1 MFGGIFGNWRTT
13 LCAAIVAVAQYLLT
27 SGVTF
32 PTSKKDWGSFL
43 VGVGM
48 IAWGAVSKD
57 SKTGSQPK

>member
-1 MFGGIFGNWRTT
+1 MFAGLFGNWRTT
-13 LCAAIVAVAQYLLT
+13 ALSVIVAVAQYLLT

-43 VGVGM
+43 VGVAT
-48 IAWGAVSKD
+48 IAWGAVQKD